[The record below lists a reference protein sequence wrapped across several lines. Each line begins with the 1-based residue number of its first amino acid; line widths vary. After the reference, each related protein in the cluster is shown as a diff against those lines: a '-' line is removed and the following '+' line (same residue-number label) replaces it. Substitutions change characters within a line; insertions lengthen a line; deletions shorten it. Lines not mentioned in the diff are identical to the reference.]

1 MSITNENELTGMQ
14 QVSEAV
20 AYTLKKM
27 QAYARVGMSTK
38 EVDNY
43 GANILESFGAKSA
56 PLLTYNFPGY
66 TCISVGH
73 EFCHGIPSEN
83 RILQEGDRLILM
95 YLQS

>member
-38 EVDNY
+38 ELDDY

-56 PLLTYNFPGY
+56 PLLTYNF
-66 TCISVGH
+66 
-73 EFCHGIPSEN
+73 GI
-83 RILQEGDRLILM
+83 
-95 YLQS
+95 YLY